1 MIKDKLTTVRLP
13 QPSMEQWLDSSL
25 NLFVGLLKRVFPNPD
40 ILALFNVSIEKDE
53 GKFGLVMMELS
64 VDLLISFVSEI
75 LPFLYRIEG
84 D

>member
-1 MIKDKLTTVRLP
+1 MIKDRLTTVRLP
-13 QPSMEQWLDSSL
+13 QPSMEEWLDSSL
-25 NLFVGLLKRVFPNPD
+25 NLFVGLLKRVLPNPN
-40 ILALFNVSIEKDE
+40 ILALFDVSIEKDH

-64 VDLLISFVSEI
+64 VDLLLSFIGKV